1 MSTIHILSPSAAGPG
16 EQQPLRQRPA
26 SLAGLRLG
34 IRRDRTWPSF
44 HVFTDEVARLAGER
58 LGIAGVALFDPETRI
73 GTPEHESGRV
83 ADFARE
89 VDVVIVG
96 LGT

>member
-1 MSTIHILSPSAAGPG
+1 MGTLRILSPSAAGPG
-16 EQQPLRQRPA
+16 EQHPLCARPA

-44 HVFTDEVARLAGER
+44 HVFTDEIARLASER
-58 LGIAGVALFDPETRI
+58 LGIGGVVLFDPETRI
-73 GTPEHESGRV
+73 GTPEHESRRV
-83 ADFARE
+83 VDFARE
-89 VDVVIVG
+89 VDVAIVG